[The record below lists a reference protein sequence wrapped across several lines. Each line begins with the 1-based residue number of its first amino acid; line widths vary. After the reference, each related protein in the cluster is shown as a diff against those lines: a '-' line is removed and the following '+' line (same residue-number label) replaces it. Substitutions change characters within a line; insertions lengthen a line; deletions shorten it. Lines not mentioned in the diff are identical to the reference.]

1 MNQPSLTAWY
11 RRSILL
17 PTLLSSLLCWLAFP
31 PVGWGWIVWI
41 APIGWLLPIGW
52 QELPGHR
59 PYRALWLAGFVFW
72 LLTVHWIRLPHPANY
87 LALVVLASYL
97 GCYLPAFV
105 ALSRVGVHRLRLP
118 LWLVAPVVWTGLDL
132 VRAHM
137 INGFS
142 MGSLAH
148 TQVDFLPVIQI
159 ADLVGEYGVTFL
171 IVLVAASLTQSFFT
185 HQVSLFR
192 RCCPLLV
199 AMPAF
204 TIVTLYGFWMV
215 TGDVHYNRSPPGPRI
230 ALIQGNTP
238 ADWKSDPE
246 RQLSI
251 MQEYAR
257 LSEEAVEQAQ
267 QLDGRSVD
275 LIIWPET
282 VYRYPFFTVSEDFI
296 APPDQFPDSTLNA
309 AQHDLAEF
317 VQRTDAAILTGIDR
331 VHLYPTDFG
340 HTHFENF
347 NSSIFINKQGE
358 LVGTYDK
365 MHRVI
370 MGEYVPFAEWIPW
383 LAMLTPITGSVSA
396 GQHPQA
402 FEVDEFIYC
411 PNICYETTVP
421 HLIRRQVRELAAAD
435 ASPDV
440 LVNLTNDA
448 WFWGSSELDMH
459 LACGIFRAIEMRL
472 PLVIAANGG
481 LSAYVDP
488 FGNVRQVTPRQETA
502 TLLVDLP
509 KRPAAGLTFYAR
521 WGDWFAG
528 VCVVCCMVLGVV
540 GWWGLG
546 NGYVA
551 DGADALHHSSQ
562 SDVAS

>member
-1 MNQPSLTAWY
+1 MNLPTQTAWH
-11 RRSILL
+11 RRSVLL
-17 PTLLSSLLCWLAFP
+17 PTLVSSLLCWLAFP
-31 PVGWGWIVWI
+31 PVGWGFLVWI

-52 QELPGHR
+52 KTLPGRR
-59 PYRALWLAGFVFW
+59 PYRAIWLAGFVFW
-72 LLTVHWIRLPHPANY
+72 LLAVHWIRLPHPANY
-87 LALVVLASYL
+87 AALAVLASYL

-118 LWLVAPVVWTGLDL
+118 IWWVAPVVWTGLDL
-132 VRAHM
+132 VRAHL

-148 TQVDFLPVIQI
+148 TQVEFLFVIQI

-171 IVLVAASLTQSFFT
+171 IVLVAACMTQAYQSLRSTSVCTTGAQLAIA
-185 HQVSLFR
+185 V
-192 RCCPLLV
+192 V
-199 AMPAF
+199 AVV
-204 TIVTLYGFWMV
+204 VTLIYGSMTFIETHSLV
-215 TGDVHYNRSPPGPRI
+215 GQLLDPSGPRI

-257 LSEEAVEQAQ
+257 LSEEVVEQSQ
-267 QLDGRSVD
+267 QRDKRGVD

-282 VYRYPFFTVSEDFI
+282 AYRYPLFTLSGDFKT
-296 APPDQFPDSTLNA
+296 PPGQFPAAQLNA
-309 AQHDLAEF
+309 AKNDLSEF
-317 VQRTDAAILTGIDR
+317 VRRTEAAILTGIDR
-331 VHLYPTDFG
+331 VHLFPTALEQSHSE
-340 HTHFENF
+340 HTHFENY
-347 NSSIFINKQGE
+347 NSAICINKQGK

-370 MGEYVPFAEWIPW
+370 MGEYVPFAEWVPW
-383 LAMLTPITGSVSA
+383 LAHLTPITGLVSA
-396 GQHPQA
+396 GQEPQA
-402 FEVDEFIYC
+402 FELDDFVYS
-411 PNICYETTVP
+411 PNICYETTVS
-421 HLIRRQVRELAAAD
+421 HLIRRHVRELAVAGTT
-435 ASPDV
+435 PDV

-459 LACGIFRAIEMRL
+459 LACGIFRAVEMRL

-488 FGNVRQVTPRQETA
+488 FGIVRQVTPRQEAA

-509 KRPAAGLTFYAR
+509 KRPSMGLTFYAR

-528 VCVVCCMVLGVV
+528 VCVVCCVVLGVV
-540 GWWGLG
+540 GWRGRR
-546 NGYVA
+546 A
-551 DGADALHHSSQ
+551 E
-562 SDVAS
+562 ASGG

>member
-1 MNQPSLTAWY
+1 MNQPSQPSQTAWHQ
-11 RRSILL
+11 RSTLL

-31 PVGWGWIVWI
+31 PVGWGWLVWI

-52 QELPGHR
+52 QKLPGRR

-132 VRAHM
+132 VRAHL

-148 TQVDFLPVIQI
+148 TQVDFLPVIQL

-171 IVLVAASLTQSFFT
+171 IVMVAACLTQAYQSLRST
-185 HQVSLFR
+185 SVRTTGAQLAIAVVSVIAVL
-192 RCCPLLV
+192 
-199 AMPAF
+199 
-204 TIVTLYGFWMV
+204 LYGSV
-215 TGDVHYNRSPPGPRI
+215 TFMKHHSLLNKSTDRPGPRL

-238 ADWKSDPE
+238 ADWKSDPQ
-246 RQLSI
+246 RQQSI

-257 LSEEAVEQAQ
+257 LSEAAVEQSQ
-267 QLDGRSVD
+267 QRDERGVD

-282 VYRYPFFTVSEDFI
+282 AYRYPFFTVSENFI
-296 APPDQFPDSTLNA
+296 APPDRFPESTLHA
-309 AQHDLAEF
+309 AQLDLTEF
-317 VQRTDAAILTGIDR
+317 VRRTKSAILTGIDR

-347 NSSIFINKQGE
+347 NSSICISKQSE

-402 FEVDEFIYC
+402 FEVDDFVYC

-421 HLIRRQVRELAAAD
+421 HLIRRHVRELDAAGTT
-435 ASPDV
+435 PDV

-472 PLVIAANGG
+472 PMVIAANGG
-481 LSAYVDP
+481 LSAYVDAY
-488 FGNVRQVTPRQETA
+488 GTVQQVTPRQEAT

-509 KRPAAGLTFYAR
+509 KRGSTGLTFYAR

-528 VCVVCCMVLGVV
+528 ICVVCCMVLGVV
-540 GWWGLG
+540 GWRWR
-546 NGYVA
+546 
-551 DGADALHHSSQ
+551 GAGS
-562 SDVAS
+562 

>member
-1 MNQPSLTAWY
+1 M
-11 RRSILL
+11 LL

-31 PVGWGWIVWI
+31 PIGWGWLAWI

-52 QELPGHR
+52 QTLPGRR
-59 PYRALWLAGFVFW
+59 PYRLLWLAGFVFW
-72 LLTVHWIRLPHPANY
+72 LLTVHWIRLPHSMNY
-87 LALVVLASYL
+87 LAWVVLASYL
-97 GCYLPAFV
+97 ACYLPVFV
-105 ALSRVGVHRLRLP
+105 ALSRVGVQCLRLP

-132 VRAHM
+132 VRAYM
-137 INGFS
+137 ITGFS

-148 TQVDFLPVIQI
+148 TQVGFLPVIQI

-171 IVLVAASLTQSFFT
+171 IVLVAACLTSVVT
-185 HQVSLFR
+185 NNGARVR
-192 RCCPLLV
+192 RWLPLL
-199 AMPAF
+199 PAALS
-204 TIVTLYGFWMV
+204 VSACLVYGRLQSAEQV
-215 TGDVHYNRSPPGPRI
+215 LQQKAPTGPRI

-238 ADWKSDPE
+238 ADWKSDPQ

-257 LSEEAVEQAQ
+257 LSEEVVEQSQ
-267 QLDGRSVD
+267 QRDKRDVD

-282 VYRYPFFTVSEDFI
+282 AYRFPIFTI
-296 APPDQFPDSTLNA
+296 ADEFKVPPEQFPQTRLNA
-309 AQHDLAEF
+309 ALLDLSEF
-317 VQRTDAAILTGIDR
+317 VRRTEAAILTGIDR
-331 VHLYPTDFG
+331 VHLFPTPYG

-347 NSSIFINKQGE
+347 NSAICINKQGKH
-358 LVGTYDK
+358 VGTYDK

-383 LAMLTPITGSVSA
+383 LAQLTPITGSA
-396 GQHPQA
+396 APGQQPQA
-402 FEVDEFIYC
+402 FELEGFTFS

-421 HLIRRQVRELAAAD
+421 HLIRRHVNELVAAGTT
-435 ASPDV
+435 PDV

-448 WFWGSSELDMH
+448 WFWGSSELDQH
-459 LACGIFRAIEMRL
+459 LACGIFRAVEMRL

-488 FGNVRQVTPRQETA
+488 YGTVRQVTPRQEAT

-509 KRPAAGLTFYAR
+509 QRDSTGLTFYAR

-528 VCVVCCMVLGVV
+528 VCVVCCVVLGVV
-540 GWWGLG
+540 GWRCRK
-546 NGYVA
+546 A
-551 DGADALHHSSQ
+551 TP
-562 SDVAS
+562 